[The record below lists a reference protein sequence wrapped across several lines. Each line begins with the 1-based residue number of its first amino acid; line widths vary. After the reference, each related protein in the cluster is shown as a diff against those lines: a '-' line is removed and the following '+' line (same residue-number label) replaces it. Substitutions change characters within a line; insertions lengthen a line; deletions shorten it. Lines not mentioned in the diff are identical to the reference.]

1 MIKFFRKIR
10 QQLLTPAPEGTR
22 SVRAGNKVSK
32 YLLYAIGEIVL
43 VMIGI
48 LLALQVNNWNEN
60 RKKNQLAQKYLQTL
74 YMDFIQNDV
83 LVDHALEQMEGTKQ
97 ATRSLAV
104 FIDSGLVEI
113 DKKNRIL
120 LFEEFHDNYKF
131 YENDYI
137 PIYDSISL
145 IYNLNRAG
153 WVTSYDL
160 ILPGWGELISTGNI
174 QLIENK
180 NLKDEIVMLHLLA
193 GEIKELETK
202 IMTPIVK
209 DFKTI
214 RAAYY
219 DVSKSVAGP
228 LESNEPGLFND
239 DDLVDILAL
248 RSKKEIRDQLRLVY
262 RAANEQQDNIR
273 GNIGRQASIII
284 DLLKN
289 ELSKLGLKLEE
300 MEIPLGK

>member
-1 MIKFFRKIR
+1 MK
-10 QQLLTPAPEGTR
+10 
-22 SVRAGNKVSK
+22 
-32 YLLYAIGEIVL
+32 
-43 VMIGI
+43 
-48 LLALQVNNWNEN
+48 
-60 RKKNQLAQKYLQTL
+60 
-74 YMDFIQNDV
+74 
-83 LVDHALEQMEGTKQ
+83 GTKQ
-97 ATRSLAV
+97 ATRNLAV
-104 FIDSGLVEI
+104 FIDSGFVEI

>member
-104 FIDSGLVEI
+104 FIDSGFVEI

-180 NLKDEIVMLHLLA
+180 NFKDEIVMLHLLA
-193 GEIKELETK
+193 GEIKELETS
-202 IMTPIVK
+202 
-209 DFKTI
+209 F
-214 RAAYY
+214 
-219 DVSKSVAGP
+219 S
-228 LESNEPGLFND
+228 
-239 DDLVDILAL
+239 DL
-248 RSKKEIRDQLRLVY
+248 S
-262 RAANEQQDNIR
+262 
-273 GNIGRQASIII
+273 
-284 DLLKN
+284 
-289 ELSKLGLKLEE
+289 
-300 MEIPLGK
+300 